1 LKEAQL
7 KILKIMSQATNRM
20 DLNLFAQKVD
30 LDTNQT
36 MENVQELAQKG
47 LVRKVGSGYGV
58 TDKGKATLKAFTPV
72 PENMGFH
79 FYTQIGY
86 PTVYSAQSLA
96 EFYRLTEQ
104 IGADSLE
111 FHLYRGDFENW
122 LKDAFGDEKLADDFE
137 EIKNTNLKGEAL
149 RKEILKAIDSKY
161 SINE

>member
-1 LKEAQL
+1 
-7 KILKIMSQATNRM
+7 M

-36 MENVQELAQKG
+36 MENVQELVQKG

-58 TDKGKATLKAFTPV
+58 TDKGKAALKAFTPV
-72 PENMGFH
+72 PENQSFH

-86 PTVYSAQSLA
+86 PTVHSAQSLA
-96 EFYRLTEQ
+96 EFYRLAEQ

-122 LKDAFGDEKLADDFE
+122 LKDAFNDAKLADDFG
-137 EIKNTNLKGEAL
+137 EIKKTNLKGEAL